1 MFQPARARASK
12 SNPINKRGKLGS
24 YILSHCHLW
33 CLWCL
38 QQHICL
44 QQLPH
49 CCSDLDNTRPVVPGR
64 RIALRQAWASLLE
77 VVRMWLRRQRDL
89 REEEESVKVV
99 QLLESAH
106 CWNDAF
112 KDCRFPLSNYKTI
125 LLVVVEVNTFTD
137 PNKEFF
143 SQIWMVSRFLVLV
156 LPSSWTW
163 RHCSGRHCSVHLW
176 QCSWKSSDLESHET
190 RRIS

>member
-1 MFQPARARASK
+1 
-12 SNPINKRGKLGS
+12 
-24 YILSHCHLW
+24 
-33 CLWCL
+33 
-38 QQHICL
+38 
-44 QQLPH
+44 
-49 CCSDLDNTRPVVPGR
+49 
-64 RIALRQAWASLLE
+64 
-77 VVRMWLRRQRDL
+77 MWLRRQRDL

-156 LPSSWTW
+156 LPSSWT
-163 RHCSGRHCSVHLW
+163 
-176 QCSWKSSDLESHET
+176 
-190 RRIS
+190 